1 MLVVS
6 FPMQS
11 YDNVVE
17 FANLFID
24 GIVDVLLQIVS
35 KTGLLTK

>member
-11 YDNVVE
+11 YDNVAE
-17 FANLFID
+17 FANLFICRLLD
-24 GIVDVLLQIVS
+24 WLLQIVS
-35 KTGLLTK
+35 KTG